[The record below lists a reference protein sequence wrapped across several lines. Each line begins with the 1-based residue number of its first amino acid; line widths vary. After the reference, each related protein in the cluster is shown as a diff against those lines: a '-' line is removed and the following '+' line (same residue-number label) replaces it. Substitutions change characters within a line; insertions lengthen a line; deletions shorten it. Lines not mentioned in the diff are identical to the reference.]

1 MKFKNYIEV
10 QSGIKDSADSPGT
23 LDQVLT
29 STATGVAWVDPSTI
43 SAEAATLVVI
53 ECKNTSGATIT
64 KGTPVYQTGTVGA
77 TDVIEIAPAD
87 ALISAGKQP
96 AIGLLQTTL
105 NNNGFGKVVITGE
118 FLNFTTDPIDGVTP
132 TTGQKVFLKSGGGL
146 TLTKPT
152 GAENGIQNLG
162 LIGKVSGGS
171 AGSITVSS
179 IMRTNDVPNLP
190 TGKIW
195 VGDGNTI
202 VSDTVFLDEPNG
214 RMGIGTTS
222 PQAKL
227 DVDGAGNFSGGT
239 VVSGIDTSTDVGV
252 AISKGDYLYSNDG
265 NYLRRLIGQQSG
277 GSIDIGQQGTGLI
290 SNINFFPGTSGNID
304 FFGSGSIDMRVAST
318 GKVGIGTT
326 NPGDKLH
333 VSTGAIR
340 LDDFYQLRW
349 GGTGT
354 GIYGHSTQG
363 LNFYTSAGTTRLK
376 IEDGGNV
383 GIGTTSP
390 SYKLEVN
397 AGNGI
402 FVGDGGA
409 PVLEANSS
417 TGLFKIGDT
426 DELSDGVYLTNDTG
440 GNLDM
445 YSGGSIKVRMNIN
458 GNVGIGTT
466 SPGGKLTI
474 SSNGAEGIEFFPNNF
489 TNGNTTQHYD
499 RTASVYSISKTI
511 AAEYRFNI
519 GTSEK
524 MRINSSGSVGIGTTS
539 FSGKLSVNEAGSG
552 VYFTRNS
559 GDNGTTGPVLAF
571 ANDST
576 KSIIAA
582 AGDGIIFRT
591 RTVGG
596 AAFSGSEKMRIT
608 SGGNIG
614 IGTTAPGSKLEI
626 RGTDPLLELNTASST
641 GNPYMMWSQAGTR
654 RSYIQH
660 VDSGD
665 NLTIASEYGGMRF
678 MTGTGGAETERMYIT
693 SGGDV
698 GIGTTSP
705 ANKLDVVGISRF
717 THSSSTSYRGAIET
731 VVDNA
736 YPTWDIG
743 WLHAR
748 TGSST
753 YGNVARFNDQ
763 SGFQIGAITY
773 NGSAGVSY
781 ATTSDYRLKEN
792 IEEISDSISR
802 VKKLKPCRFN
812 FTTEKSRVVDGFIA
826 HEVQKVVPEA
836 VHGEKDALQKDG
848 SIDAQTLEV
857 SRLIPVL
864 TKALQEAIAKIEQL
878 ETRIQTLENK

>member
-363 LNFYTSAGTTRLK
+363 LNFYTDAGTTRLK

-390 SYKLEVN
+390 YLKLHVTGDTRVQ
-397 AGNGI
+397 GNLL
-402 FVGDGGA
+402 VGDA
-409 PVLEANSS
+409 SASNTPAAAIHIKSSATNAKLRIEDSDNANQYWDFLVDQ
-417 TGLFKIGDT
+417 GNALYFNEDT
-426 DELSDGVYLTNDTG
+426 DTRVTFKEG
-440 GNLDM
+440 GNVGIGTTSPGSKLDVQ
-445 YSGGSIKVRMNIN
+445 GNVFVRDTLYLLPTGAATVPTWGIGLNGANDLLIDDITGPQN
-458 GNVGIGTT
+458 VIFSNSGNVGIGTT

-474 SSNGAEGIEFFPNNF
+474 SNNGAEGIEFFPNNF
-489 TNGNTTQHYD
+489 TNGNTIQHYD
-499 RTASVYSISKTI
+499 RTGLAYSSVKTI
-511 AAEYRFNI
+511 AGDHRFNI
-519 GTSEK
+519 GTSEV
-524 MRINSSGSVGIGTTS
+524 MRIDSSGNVGIGTT
-539 FSGKLSVNEAGSG
+539 N
-552 VYFTRNS
+552 
-559 GDNGTTGPVLAF
+559 
-571 ANDST
+571 
-576 KSIIAA
+576 
-582 AGDGIIFRT
+582 
-591 RTVGG
+591 
-596 AAFSGSEKMRIT
+596 
-608 SGGNIG
+608 
-614 IGTTAPGSKLEI
+614 
-626 RGTDPLLELNTASST
+626 
-641 GNPYMMWSQAGTR
+641 
-654 RSYIQH
+654 
-660 VDSGD
+660 
-665 NLTIASEYGGMRF
+665 
-678 MTGTGGAETERMYIT
+678 
-693 SGGDV
+693 
-698 GIGTTSP
+698 P

-717 THSSSTSYRGAIET
+717 THSSSTAYRGAIET
-731 VVDNA
+731 VTDNA

-753 YGNVARFNDQ
+753 YGNIARFNDQ
-763 SGFQIGAITY
+763 NGSQIGGIFY
-773 NGSAGVSY
+773 SGSSGTSFV
-781 ATTSDYRLKEN
+781 TTSDYRLKEN
-792 IEEISDSISR
+792 IKEISDSISR

-812 FTTEKSRVVDGFIA
+812 FAAEKNRVIDGFIA
-826 HEVQKVVPEA
+826 HEVQEVVPEA

-864 TKALQEAIAKIEQL
+864 TKALQEAINKIEKL
-878 ETRIQTLENK
+878 ELRIQTIENN

>member
-10 QSGIKDSADSPGT
+10 QSGIKDSAASPGT

-43 SAEAATLVVI
+43 SAEAATLVAI
-53 ECKNTSGATIT
+53 DCKNTSGATIA

-105 NNNGFGKVVITGE
+105 NNNGFGKVVVTGE
-118 FLNFTTDPIDGVTP
+118 LLNITTDPIDGLTP

-162 LIGKVSGGS
+162 LIGKVSGGN

-318 GKVGIGTT
+318 GNVGIGTT

-363 LNFYTSAGTTRLK
+363 LNFYTDAGTTRLK

-390 SYKLEVN
+390 GSKLDVQ
-397 AGNGI
+397 GNVFVRDTLYLLPTGAATVPTWGI
-402 FVGDGGA
+402 GLNGA
-409 PVLEANSS
+409 NDLLIDDITGPQNVIFSNS
-417 TGLFKIGDT
+417 
-426 DELSDGVYLTNDTG
+426 
-440 GNLDM
+440 
-445 YSGGSIKVRMNIN
+445 

-474 SSNGAEGIEFFPNNF
+474 SNNGAEGIEFFPNNF

-524 MRINSSGSVGIGTTS
+524 MRINSSGNVGIGTTS
-539 FSGKLSVNEAGSG
+539 FFGKLSVNEAGSG

-608 SGGNIG
+608 STGTVGVGVTNPSARIHADYSGLAGKFVSSQSTGLEVQGGGNGQPIARFKD
-614 IGTTAPGSKLEI
+614 TS
-626 RGTDPLLELNTASST
+626 ASEK
-641 GNPYMMWSQAGTR
+641 
-654 RSYIQH
+654 
-660 VDSGD
+660 V
-665 NLTIASEYGGMRF
+665 TIAS
-678 MTGTGGAETERMYIT
+678 TGR
-693 SGGDV
+693 V
-698 GIGTTSP
+698 GIGDTSP
-705 ANKLDVVGISRF
+705 STKLSVNGGVQIADETAAASAALVGTLRYRSTAN
-717 THSSSTSYRGAIET
+717 TSF
-731 VVDNA
+731 VDMCMQ
-736 YPTWDIG
+736 
-743 WLHAR
+743 
-748 TGSST
+748 TG
-753 YGNVARFNDQ
+753 
-763 SGFQIGAITY
+763 
-773 NGSAGVSY
+773 
-781 ATTSDYRLKEN
+781 ATTYTWVN
-792 IEEISDSISR
+792 IVS
-802 VKKLKPCRFN
+802 N
-812 FTTEKSRVVDGFIA
+812 FW
-826 HEVQKVVPEA
+826 
-836 VHGEKDALQKDG
+836 
-848 SIDAQTLEV
+848 
-857 SRLIPVL
+857 
-864 TKALQEAIAKIEQL
+864 
-878 ETRIQTLENK
+878 